1 MYLHH
6 ALRGALALAS
16 LSVVVGCGVANGPDL
31 PPDARDPSDDDGAT
45 EPNGPKPRPPLGS
58 RDDLGRPSAPSDGGD
73 HPEPGAP
80 DTDPDV
86 PDPNAPDPNV
96 PDPNRPEPELP
107 PPVVDADPTAPMT
120 DDGRPLPWPA
130 APRLDGVTVK
140 PSRDSVTLFLPEV
153 EGAADY
159 RAFVL
164 HDDIELEVTGDGKER
179 VLDATV
185 HCAGLE
191 QHNAPAG
198 PRTPA
203 RRLEVTG
210 LSEGDRVVVEAI
222 DTTCPFPGVVGAVAT
237 QVPVTNGALSAADR
251 VPFSI
256 YTEED
261 VRERYGSLIVNG
273 HRPGPTLGAPADDRA
288 PRVLARTTLRV
299 ALEDGPPRTS
309 DFFTSFDD
317 DADQPVYVGALP
329 PHGRAPKAGQLHE
342 TSELT
347 LTTYAEEHTQFFV
360 DRGQLHVL
368 LADWV
373 QDVFA
378 SAVAYPKR
386 TAVMDDDDYVHVT
399 FEVPSNA
406 TARRYWWLSLC
417 GASQPGQTLDEDG
430 RLLGNIIQT
439 PFFYQDDG
447 KNPSV
452 EKWSCFQLFPR
463 DGLPTPLPPTGRRP
477 ESDLRVM
484 VNVPNAGERDSVR
497 NVSPRQYPGGTA
509 PGWYRQ
515 MDASGGLVAP
525 ILDDQL
531 YVSQK
536 TRYDVYLRRDR
547 VIVYVDGEQRLCND
561 FPSTPLQMAE
571 AAVGFGQVLYH
582 SAAERVEFSRSYND
596 RTGQRYYLENTPYI
610 DVRAWDNLGFD
621 DGVDAPAGFDESVCY
636 VHPG

>member
-1 MYLHH
+1 MRLHH
-6 ALRGALALAS
+6 ALCGAFVCVSFLVVTGCEVS
-16 LSVVVGCGVANGPDL
+16 LDGAATPPDEPDPTSGDEGSDGPSGKPRSPTGSEDELTGNGGIGAPRPGSGGADPGGPDEPL
-31 PPDARDPSDDDGAT
+31 TPPD
-45 EPNGPKPRPPLGS
+45 
-58 RDDLGRPSAPSDGGD
+58 
-73 HPEPGAP
+73 
-80 DTDPDV
+80 
-86 PDPNAPDPNV
+86 
-96 PDPNRPEPELP
+96 
-107 PPVVDADPTAPMT
+107 VVADPTAPAGE
-120 DDGRPLPWPA
+120 DGEALPWPD
-130 APRLDGVTVK
+130 APLLEGVRVK
-140 PSRDSVTLFLPEV
+140 ASRDSVTLFVPAV

-164 HDDIELEVTGDGKER
+164 HEDVSLDVVDGGRER
-179 VLDATV
+179 VLGATL
-185 HCAGLE
+185 HCAGHE
-191 QHNAPAG
+191 QRNAPAG
-198 PRTPA
+198 ERIPA
-203 RRLEVTG
+203 RRIEVTG
-210 LSEGDRVVVEAI
+210 LTESSRVVVEAL
-222 DTTCPFPGVVGAVAT
+222 DTTCPFPGVVGAT
-237 QVPVTNGALSAADR
+237 SQTIEVTNGALPASER

-256 YTEED
+256 YTEEE

-273 HRPGPTLGAPADDRA
+273 HRPGSPLGAPASDEP

-299 ALEDGPPRTS
+299 EPAGGPPPTS
-309 DFFTSFDD
+309 DFFTGFDD
-317 DADQPVYVGALP
+317 EEDQPVYVGPLP
-329 PHGRAPKAGQLHE
+329 PLGRAPKNGQLFE

-347 LTTYAEEHTQFFV
+347 LTTYAEAHTQFFV

-368 LADWV
+368 LADWQ

-386 TAVMDDDDYVHVT
+386 AALIDDEDYVHVT

-417 GASQPGQTLDEDG
+417 GADRMGETLDENG
-430 RLLGNIIQT
+430 HLLGNIIQT
-439 PFFYQDDG
+439 PFFYQNDG

-452 EKWSCFQLFPR
+452 EKWSCLQLFPR
-463 DGLPTPLPPTGRRP
+463 DGLPSPLPPTNTRP

-515 MDASGGLVAP
+515 MDADGQLVAP

-536 TRYDVYLRRDR
+536 TRYDVYVRDDR

-561 FPSTPLQMAE
+561 FPTTHLTMAE

-582 SAAERVEFSRSYND
+582 SAAERVEFSRSFND

-610 DVRAWDNLGFD
+610 DARAWDNLGFD
-621 DGVDAPAGFDESVCY
+621 EGVEAPASFDESLCY
-636 VHPG
+636 VH